1 MKLLDPVLFSGEEE
15 IEPLSVRVP
24 VALKMVGLSRSKF
37 YELVQDGEIEI
48 VKVGRSTL
56 VVVESLRGFLE
67 RKRQMRSTR

>member
-1 MKLLDPVLFSGEEE
+1 MKVSDEPLFSDMNVD
-15 IEPLSVRVP
+15 PLSVRVP

-56 VVVESLRGFLE
+56 VVVESLRDFLE
-67 RKRQMRSTR
+67 RRRHKRASH

>member
-1 MKLLDPVLFSGEEE
+1 MKSPETSLFSDVEVEL
-15 IEPLSVRVP
+15 LSVRVP

-56 VVVESLRGFLE
+56 VIVESLHGFLE
-67 RKRQMRSTR
+67 RRRHRRATH

>member
-1 MKLLDPVLFSGEEE
+1 MKLADPAQFGSSG

-56 VVVESLRGFLE
+56 VVVESLRSFLE
-67 RKRQMRSTR
+67 RKRRRRPMH